1 MKNVEIKSSLPD
13 RPRVE
18 AALESMGADPVWTRR
33 QKDTFFHV
41 RSDTDHATAWL
52 KLREEEGA
60 VSHLIAY
67 ARATKDGEPRPSD
80 YDIAPVSDAAEMAHV
95 LGRSNGVRG
104 VVEKER
110 ALWLWKH
117 TRIHLDRVEGLGDFL
132 ELEAVAQDIDLEEAH
147 AEAEAMI
154 EGLGLER
161 EHFLSVPYLE
171 LLEAKRPD

>member
-18 AALESMGADPVWTRR
+18 AALENLGAERVWTRR

-41 RSDTDHATAWL
+41 RAGTGHATAWL

-60 VSHLIAY
+60 TAHLIAY
-67 ARATKDGEPRPSD
+67 ARATEDGEPRPSD
-80 YDIAPVSDAAEMAHV
+80 YDIVEVGDAKGMAHV

-110 ALWLWKH
+110 TLWLWKH
-117 TRIHLDRVEGLGDFL
+117 TRIHLDRVEGLGDCL
-132 ELEAVAQDIDLEEAH
+132 ELEAVAREIDLAEAH

-161 EHFLSVPYLE
+161 GRFLSVPYLE
-171 LLEAKRPD
+171 LLEAKGAN